1 LRQELKVRERRE
13 LPDVENKKN
22 IDLTKSHDRLIRF
35 DADSSVSG
43 MYMLS
48 AHDACCGVVEK
59 WATGSV
65 EILMT

>member
-43 MYMLS
+43 KYTLS
-48 AHDACCGVVEK
+48 AHDATCG
-59 WATGSV
+59 
-65 EILMT
+65 

>member
-43 MYMLS
+43 MYTLS
-48 AHDACCGVVEK
+48 AHDAILVVEK
-59 WATGSV
+59 WAIGSV
-65 EILMT
+65 EISMR